1 MSPRWWR
8 FLPVVAGLALSWS
21 WGAGAAER
29 VTFVDGRSLVVESH
43 RNDGAAITLELE
55 GGGEITIPAG
65 RIRSIL
71 LFDEKEDQQFE
82 EPPIQFLAKAGAAA
96 TPAASKAPADNPPD
110 GRKRAPEVDLSEPD
124 TLFPSIAELAL
135 KYGLDTQLVAAV
147 ALVESSLDPD
157 AISPKG
163 AQGLMQLMPATASAY
178 GVEDPFDALEN
189 LEAGIAHL
197 KKLLNR
203 YDGDL
208 ELALAGYNAG
218 EGAVARYGGVPPF
231 PETIRYVDRVMALAR
246 AR

>member
-1 MSPRWWR
+1 
-8 FLPVVAGLALSWS
+8 VAVLALAWS
-21 WGAGAAER
+21 SEAPAAER
-29 VTFVDGRSLVVESH
+29 AVFVDGRSLMVESH
-43 RNDGAAITLELE
+43 RNDGTVITLELK
-55 GGGEITIPAG
+55 GGGEITVPAD
-65 RIRSIL
+65 RIREIL
-71 LFDEKEDQQFE
+71 FLEEKDVKQVEK
-82 EPPIQFLAKAGAAA
+82 PSIQFVGSAA
-96 TPAASKAPADNPPD
+96 TAAKPAAPTTPD
-110 GRKRAPEVDLSEPD
+110 GIAQEDRKRASEVDLSDPD
-124 TLFPSIAELAL
+124 ALFPSIAQLAL

-197 KKLLNR
+197 KTLLDR